1 MNIVNK
7 KGEAMRS
14 SKRAAKKVLIG
25 ALVAALGVTTL
36 FSNTGSAYAAGEV
49 KLNKT
54 SRNILTRQT
63 YDFDVTGAPSDAVI
77 TWKSSDDSI
86 ATVDKN
92 GVVTGIK
99 KGTATITC
107 EVTAAG
113 KTQKLTATVSIRK
126 PALKIEINNKVSRL
140 KYGEKVDLN
149 RTLTPKTSNDV
160 TTWKSSNTSI
170 ATVDA
175 NGVVTGLKDGTV
187 TITATT
193 MSGKSDSVEITVYG
207 APVPTKEPTKAPTKA
222 PTQTPGKTTPVPT
235 KAPTKAPTPTSKP
248 TQTGSVVYS
257 ESFEKS
263 VGSFKAHGSASLAIE
278 KSATSPD
285 GMQYLKISG
294 RTSNWNGA
302 EIKLNTLLELGGTYK
317 LSAQV
322 RQTVGNGEVI
332 KATLQK
338 NGDQYSQVQTVT
350 TDKNK
355 WTEISGEFTVDK
367 DTTDL
372 LLYFEADN
380 LIDISLDNV
389 VITKISG
396 GSGLISTPMATD
408 KNATFKCAD
417 MTPNGYGY
425 TAEKTSDGG
434 VHVTF
439 EGQYQE
445 VFYILPQEIDL
456 SKFDKVVFSL
466 KTKGATDAVV
476 LKICA
481 PDAET
486 DEWNN
491 PVPME
496 TRWGVTTSGVED
508 VEMDLSAHAKKTV
521 NRIGIMANDG
531 AADITLYSITFIPK
545 K

>member
-1 MNIVNK
+1 
-7 KGEAMRS
+7 MRS
-14 SKRAAKKVLIG
+14 SKRAAKNVLAG
-25 ALVAALGVTTL
+25 ALVVALGVTTL
-36 FSNTGSAYAAGEV
+36 FTNPGSSYAAGEAQ
-49 KLNKT
+49 LNKT
-54 SRNILTRQT
+54 SRNILTRHT

-86 ATVDKN
+86 ATVDEN

-113 KTQKLTATVSIRK
+113 KTQKLTAKVSIRK

-140 KYGEKVDLN
+140 KYGDKVDLN

-193 MSGKSDSVEITVYG
+193 MSGKSDSVEITIYG
-207 APVPTKEPTKAPTKA
+207 APAPTKA
-222 PTQTPGKTTPVPT
+222 PEATATPVPT
-235 KAPTKAPTPTSKP
+235 KTPAGPTPTPKP
-248 TQTGSVVYS
+248 TQTGNVVYQ

-263 VGSFKAHGSASLAIE
+263 VGSFTARGPAKLDIA
-278 KSATSPD
+278 KSVASPD
-285 GMQYLKISG
+285 GTQYLQISG

-302 EIKLNTLLELGGTYK
+302 AVNVNKLLELGGTYK

-322 RQTVGNGEVI
+322 RQTAGNGEVI

-338 NGDQYSQVQTVT
+338 NGDQYSQVQTIET
-350 TDKNK
+350 EKNK
-355 WTEISGEFTVDK
+355 WTELSGEFTVDK

-380 LIDISLDNV
+380 LIDISLDKV

-396 GSGLISTPMATD
+396 GSGLISAPVATD
-408 KNATFKCAD
+408 KNATFKFTD

-425 TAEKTSDGG
+425 KAENSSDGG

-445 VFYILPQEIDL
+445 VWYMLPQEIDL
-456 SKFDKVVFSL
+456 SKFDKAVFSL
-466 KTKGATDAVV
+466 KTKSATDTVA
-476 LKICA
+476 LKVIA
-481 PDAET
+481 TGAEL
-486 DEWNN
+486 DQYNN
-491 PVPME
+491 PTPME
-496 TRWGVTTSGVED
+496 TRWGVTTSGVQD
-508 VEMDLSAHAKKTV
+508 VEISLSSHADKEACRV
-521 NRIGIMANDG
+521 GIMANDG